1 MKLFI
6 NAYFHSETYMGDFV
20 KQEEEQGLL
29 MMERDIHAGL
39 FFSSKGTIFQFA
51 IYSFAILTKQCTTS
65 MHVFC

>member
-29 MMERDIHAGL
+29 MMETGKIFTLAY
-39 FFSSKGTIFQFA
+39 FSRQRARFSNLQSIASPF
-51 IYSFAILTKQCTTS
+51 
-65 MHVFC
+65 